1 MCLFSEVAG
10 QWGRGG
16 AHFGKINTIVF
27 YFESL
32 PAWSGCFSACFCGTS
47 VIAEVDQE
55 SGRSHSYCATCRG
68 VALHAGRRDRRRSA
82 ALQIKCTVLCGV
94 VRCCRCH
101 RRFCRGG
108 EGREGIS
115 ASSAREHSARVHM
128 RSYHRIIIVPCGVF
142 CSIVFF
148 FFSGKNKNS
157 CKTSVVVA

>member
-1 MCLFSEVAG
+1 MCLFLEVAG
-10 QWGRGG
+10 QWGRDG

-32 PAWSGCFSACFCGTS
+32 PAWSGCFSACFCRTS

-68 VALHAGRRDRRRSA
+68 VALHTGRRDRCRSA

-108 EGREGIS
+108 GVEKEYLPVQ
-115 ASSAREHSARVHM
+115 HVNTVHV
-128 RSYHRIIIVPCGVF
+128 SILDDHRIIIVPCGVF

-157 CKTSVVVA
+157 CKTSIVVA